1 MTKDAITKFGRREFL
16 KYSGAAGVA
25 GSLSGGLAGQVMAA
39 ETIHFSAWSAA
50 VDLVKSHVNAFQ
62 KSKGLNVNYSN
73 FPWAQYRETMV
84 TRLVGGAPLDM
95 MWVSDAWLPEWA
107 EAGWI
112 KPVDGFKDLMKY
124 NAEAEKFCTDSM
136 TYNGRQ
142 YGLTYYTD
150 FMGFMYDADKLKK
163 AGISSPPKTWDDVTQ
178 QCLKIKEAG
187 ISEYP
192 LMLALAKESW
202 LIEFMAAMVYSQGGR
217 FTDDK
222 GMGAM
227 DSASEGALKALQWVV
242 DAVHKH
248 KIVSPACV
256 ETGELTGLKAF
267 ASGNH
272 AFALEPKYRMRH
284 LNDPKQSKIAGNVKQ
299 ILMPKGD
306 GGSHATVGWM
316 RFHGM
321 SAAAAA
327 DKRRAANTAKLIEWF
342 GGKADG
348 EYKFQKYLF
357 TDIGAGFGVK
367 PLFNDLDVQK
377 AYNSYTDVNVIKK
390 QQALARKKDM
400 VTPWFGEWQEVNGS
414 AWQSAILQ
422 KASPQEAL
430 KKVTNTWNKLKKQA

>member
-1 MTKDAITKFGRREFL
+1 
-16 KYSGAAGVA
+16 
-25 GSLSGGLAGQVMAA
+25 
-39 ETIHFSAWSAA
+39 
-50 VDLVKSHVNAFQ
+50 
-62 KSKGLNVNYSN
+62 
-73 FPWAQYRETMV
+73 
-84 TRLVGGAPLDM
+84 M

-178 QCLKIKEAG
+178 QCLKIKKAG

-202 LIEFMAAMVYSQGGR
+202 LIEFMAAKVNSQGGR
-217 FTDDK
+217 LTDDK
-222 GMGAM
+222 GMGVM

-242 DAVHKH
+242 DEVHKH

-299 ILMPKGD
+299 ILMPKGN

-327 DKRRAANTAKLIEWF
+327 DKGRAANTAKLIEWF

-367 PLFNDLDVQK
+367 PLFNDPDVQK
-377 AYNSYTDVNVIKK
+377 AYNSYTDVSVIKK
-390 QQALARKKDM
+390 QQALARKKDA
-400 VTPWFGEWQEVNGS
+400 VSYTHLTLPTSDLV
-414 AWQSAILQ
+414 
-422 KASPQEAL
+422 
-430 KKVTNTWNKLKKQA
+430 